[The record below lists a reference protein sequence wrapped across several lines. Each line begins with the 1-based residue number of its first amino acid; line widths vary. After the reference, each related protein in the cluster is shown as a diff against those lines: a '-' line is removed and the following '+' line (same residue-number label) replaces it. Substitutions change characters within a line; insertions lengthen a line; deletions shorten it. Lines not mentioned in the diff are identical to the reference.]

1 MERRA
6 LPKKKYIRGDQSPFV
21 NKTLNKEITKRAKL
35 INDFLKN
42 ITEENYIKQRNFC
55 LSLLGKTK
63 ENYFNSLNEKNITDN
78 REFWKTLKPNAFR

>member
-21 NKTLNKEITKRAKL
+21 NKTLNKEITKRTKL